1 MINKKNRK
9 FNNMGEVSWVLGVIL
24 VALGVCLCKKADL
37 GVSMIAAPAFI
48 IYEAVAKLWSGFS
61 VGMVEYIIQ
70 GILLVILC
78 FTVRRFKVKYIL
90 CFVVAIIYGYVLDFW
105 LFVLSPAPF
114 TAVYIRWIM
123 FFVGDVITATGV
135 AFFFRTYMPLQI
147 YELFVAEVADKY
159 RFPINKTKFF
169 YDLGSFVLSVIL
181 VFTLFGDAKAFDWSN
196 IFATSYHSIGLGT
209 VITSF
214 INAPIISFTGKL
226 MDKVFNYQPIFGKFS
241 EFLAKK

>member
-1 MINKKNRK
+1 MTKNKITKINY
-9 FNNMGEVSWVLGVIL
+9 MGEASWVLGVVL

-48 IYEAVAKLWSGFS
+48 IYEAVATLWSGFS

-70 GILLVILC
+70 GILLILLC
-78 FTVRRFKVKYIL
+78 LTVRRFNVRYIL

-105 LFVLSPAPF
+105 LFVLSPEPF
-114 TAVYIRWIM
+114 TAVYVRWIM
-123 FFVGDVITATGV
+123 FFIGDVITATGV

-159 RFPINKTKFF
+159 RLPINKTKFF
-169 YDLGSFVLSVIL
+169 YDLGSFVLSAIL
-181 VFTLFGDAKAFDWSN
+181 AFTLFGDAKSFQWNN
-196 IFATSYHSIGLGT
+196 ILTTSYHSIGLGT

-214 INAPIISFTGKL
+214 INAPIISASGKL
-226 MDKVFNYQPIFGKFS
+226 MDKVFNYQPVFRKFS
-241 EFLAKK
+241 AFLMKK